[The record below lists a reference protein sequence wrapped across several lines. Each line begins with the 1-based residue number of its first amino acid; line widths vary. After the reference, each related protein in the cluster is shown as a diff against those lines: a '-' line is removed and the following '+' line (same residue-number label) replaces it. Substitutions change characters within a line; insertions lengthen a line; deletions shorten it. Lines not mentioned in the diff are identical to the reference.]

1 MNVGMLWFDN
11 DPKTDLFAKVTRAAT
26 YYQDKYG
33 RNPNICYVHPTMVAS
48 TPERDS
54 EQQSIKAG
62 DIEVHLTQLVLP
74 NHLWIGIGTPNGN
87 LVS

>member
-33 RNPNICYVHPTMVAS
+33 RNPNICYVNPNMVAS
-48 TPERDS
+48 PPETDS
-54 EQQSIKAG
+54 EDQSIKAG